1 MLKLPPPETQR
12 RSTSSLALSRLSAEA
27 RLWAYTRTLLS
38 TNSPGR
44 SALMKLV
51 PRPAALEGSEVGRIL
66 QETPCPFLR
75 GVVGVVASD
84 HLFESFGQKARNRLL
99 PFHGEVLHLPQQPLG
114 ESQGDVL
121 DLPPCVV
128 LVTSS
133 RFHELE
139 CNTYLREESS
149 RDLRLISIVDSVGE
163 PGVGLAVDTVEG
175 AVVELYVPVVAVGG
189 LGGPPAV
196 FERPGA
202 GGDADGAGDGR
213 LGAGGCCPEREEAE
227 GGSCEL

>member
-84 HLFESFGQKARNRLL
+84 HLFESFGQKARNGLL

-121 DLPPCVV
+121 DLSPCVV
-128 LVTSS
+128 LVMS
-133 RFHELE
+133 RRLHESK
-139 CNTYLREESS
+139 CSTYLREEQFLFPL
-149 RDLRLISIVDSVGE
+149 DSIVDPVGE
-163 PGVGLAVDTVEG
+163 PGVGLAVAVDAIEG
-175 AVVELYVPVVAVGG
+175 AVGNVASACSRSGSAT
-189 LGGPPAV
+189 GPRLARMRA
-196 FERPGA
+196 RPRA
-202 GGDADGAGDGR
+202 
-213 LGAGGCCPEREEAE
+213 
-227 GGSCEL
+227 